1 MKQFFLLLCFS
12 LVFIFVS
19 TSCKKDPVSACN
31 SFNVAADLQNEL
43 NGLTTA
49 AQNYSADQ
57 SAENCQTYKN
67 AYQEYI
73 DALRGLES
81 CARAVGSLAAY
92 NESLNDA
99 IAELDTLC

>member
-1 MKQFFLLLCFS
+1 MKKFFFLTSFS
-12 LVFIFVS
+12 LIFMLVS
-19 TSCKKDPVSACN
+19 SSCKKDPVKVCN
-31 SFNVAADLQNEL
+31 SFNVGIDLQDEI

-49 AQNYSADQ
+49 AQNYSENQ
-57 SAENCQTYKN
+57 SPANCQAYKN
-67 AYQEYI
+67 AYEDYI

-99 IAELDTLC
+99 INELDSLC